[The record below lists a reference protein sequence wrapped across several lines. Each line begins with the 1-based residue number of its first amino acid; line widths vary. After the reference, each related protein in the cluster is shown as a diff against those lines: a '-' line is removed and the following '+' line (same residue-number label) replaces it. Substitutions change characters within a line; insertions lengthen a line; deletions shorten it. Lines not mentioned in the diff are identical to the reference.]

1 MHFSDVPPHEI
12 EDILCQ
18 RSRTAPSYSRLHVA
32 IFMELQRRRQTTRIF
47 EGREGFA
54 TLGDLFRWADRSAE
68 NLDELAKNGY
78 MLLAETTRQND
89 DKEVVKSIIEKIMK
103 VKIDAGELYSLSNFC
118 LPTYRRMLSGLS
130 R

>member
-1 MHFSDVPPHEI
+1 
-12 EDILCQ
+12 
-18 RSRTAPSYSRLHVA
+18 
-32 IFMELQRRRQTTRIF
+32 MELQRRRQTTRIF